1 MRATGFSVG
10 KTSPAS
16 WVRFLVYSRHEIRA
30 ATSAIGAIVL
40 TVAAGSVGFSVPVA
54 TAQTSPYDYAEIY
67 VDRYFDSEAKLDLSA
82 AGEAKSHALALYT
95 RGLAA
100 EQRGDDTAAARIFA
114 EVLDILPNEAG
125 LSMRVAYLLA
135 QNGETAE
142 ALEVLEKFLVD
153 NPGKVAAYLNLSE
166 FLATYHSGDDAARD
180 RAIEIAEQAEQ
191 KFPDSA
197 KVYDHLVKLYLV
209 ARRRADAESVV
220 QRALERDVK
229 RAGYWLSIASIT
241 SRVWPPV
248 PGQGANLE
256 RLNRA
261 YAKALEFGGDNLA
274 IEVRVAEFY
283 HASRQLEE
291 ARDLL
296 LDILKRHPE
305 SLEVRNSLAE
315 VYAALGDADRVVATL
330 SDLAQINPQDLT
342 AQKRLAR
349 IYLNQAQSLQDQL
362 ALDPSLLSA
371 LEEKIDRAVEHF
383 QNAFAVAKGT
393 PEEYIQVASLLLNRR
408 RAGDAVEVLKRAIFY
423 YPDMPELEQQLAYSF
438 SVDEQHDLA
447 LPHFEKTVTL
457 FSQEDPDRLSA
468 EFYFQFGAAAER
480 TKDFDRAE
488 TLFKKSMALL
498 AEDDPESERNKWLGA
513 TLYNYLGYMWL
524 ERDRNIDEAGELI
537 AEAYRMNNDSGAIAD
552 SMGWFYFK
560 KGRYAD
566 AKKELIKAEELMT
579 APDSTVY
586 DHLAQ
591 TVFQLGDKPAAL
603 VFMRKAI
610 ELDPDN
616 EELVARL
623 KELESKDAP
632 AVEPVEEDAEVEEEG
647 EKKEAPEKNPDVEP
661 GKGTGQGAKAG

>member
-1 MRATGFSVG
+1 MRATEFSVG
-10 KTSPAS
+10 KISPAR
-16 WVRFLVYSRHEIRA
+16 WVRFFVYSRHTFRA
-30 ATSAIGAIVL
+30 AAATIALAIAGAW
-40 TVAAGSVGFSVPVA
+40 VGISVPAA
-54 TAQTSPYDYAEIY
+54 TAQESPYDYAEIY
-67 VDRYFDSEAKLDLSA
+67 VDRYFDSETKLDLSA
-82 AGEAKSHALALYT
+82 AGEAKSRALALYT

-100 EQRGDDTAAARIFA
+100 EQRGDETAAARIFS

-125 LSMRVAYLLA
+125 LSIRVAKLLA
-135 QNGETAE
+135 ENGETDK
-142 ALEVLEKFLVD
+142 ALEVLEKFLAD
-153 NPGKVAAYLNLSE
+153 NPGKAAAYLNLSE
-166 FLATYHSGDDAARD
+166 FLAMYHSGDEAARD
-180 RAIEIAEQAEQ
+180 KSIEIAEQAEE

-197 KVYDHLVKLYLV
+197 KVYDHLVKLYIV

-229 RAGYWLSIASIT
+229 RASYWLNIASIT

-261 YAKALEFGGDNLA
+261 YANALKFGGDNLA

-283 HASRQLEE
+283 HASRQLEK
-291 ARDLL
+291 ARDLF

-305 SLEVRNSLAE
+305 SLGVRNSLAE
-315 VYAALGDADRVVATL
+315 VYAALGDADRVVETL
-330 SDLAQINPQDLT
+330 TDLAQINPQDLT

-362 ALDPSLLSA
+362 ALDPSLRPA

-383 QNAFAVAKGT
+383 QNAFEVAKGT

-408 RAGDAVEVLKRAIFY
+408 RAGEAVEVLKRAIFY

-438 SVDEQHDLA
+438 SVDDEHGLA
-447 LPHFEKTVTL
+447 LPHFERSVVL
-457 FSQEDPDRLSA
+457 FSQEDPDRLDA
-468 EFYFQFGAAAER
+468 EFYFQFGAAAEQ

-560 KGRYAD
+560 KGRYAE
-566 AKKELIKAEELMT
+566 AKKELTKAEKLMEE
-579 APDSTVY
+579 PDSTVY

-616 EELVARL
+616 EEFVRRL
-623 KELESKDAP
+623 KELEKTEAP
-632 AVEPVEEDAEVEEEG
+632 AKPVEDEVEKKEDAE
-647 EKKEAPEKNPDVEP
+647 EKPEVKP
-661 GKGTGQGAKAG
+661 GNAGQGAKAA

>member
-10 KTSPAS
+10 RTSPAR
-16 WVRFLVYSRHEIRA
+16 WVRFFAYSCPA
-30 ATSAIGAIVL
+30 VQFAVTALGFA
-40 TVAAGSVGFSVPVA
+40 VAAVWPGFPLAVA
-54 TAQTSPYDYAEIY
+54 TAQESPYDYAEIY
-67 VDRYFDSEAKLDLSA
+67 VDRYFNSEAKLDLSA
-82 AGEAKSHALALYT
+82 AGAAKSHALALYT

-100 EQRGDDTAAARIFA
+100 EQRGDDTAAAQIFA
-114 EVLDILPNEAG
+114 EVLEILPNEAD
-125 LSMRVAYLLA
+125 LSKRVAYLLA
-135 QNGETAE
+135 QNGETGK
-142 ALEVLEKFLVD
+142 ALEVLEKFLAD
-153 NPGKVAAYLNLSE
+153 NTGKVAAYLNLSE
-166 FLATYHSGDDAARD
+166 FLATYHSGDEAARD

-197 KVYDHLVKLYLV
+197 RVYDHLVKLYIV

-229 RAGYWLSIASIT
+229 RAGYWLTIASIT

-248 PGQGANLE
+248 PGEGANLE

-274 IEVRVAEFY
+274 IEVRVASFY
-283 HASRQLEE
+283 HASRQLEK
-291 ARDLL
+291 ARDLF
-296 LDILKRHPE
+296 LDILKRYPE
-305 SLEVRNSLAE
+305 SLDVRNSLAE
-315 VYAALGDADRVVATL
+315 VYAALGDADRVVETL

-362 ALDPSLLSA
+362 ALDPSLRPA
-371 LEEKIDRAVEHF
+371 LEEKIDRAIEHF
-383 QNAFAVAKGT
+383 QNAFEVAKGT

-438 SVDEQHDLA
+438 SVDDRHGLA
-447 LPHFEKTVTL
+447 LPHFERSVVL
-457 FSQEDPDRLSA
+457 FSQEDPDRLDA
-468 EFYFQFGAAAER
+468 EFYFQFGAAAEQ

-537 AEAYRMNNDSGAIAD
+537 AEAYRMNSDSGAIAD

-560 KGRYAD
+560 KGRYAE
-566 AKKELIKAEELMT
+566 AKKELIKAEGLMEE
-579 APDSTVY
+579 PDSTVY

-603 VFMRKAI
+603 KFMRRAI

-616 EELVARL
+616 EEFVARL
-623 KELESKDAP
+623 KELESKEAP
-632 AVEPVEEDAEVEEEG
+632 AVKPVEAEAEAEADG
-647 EKKEAPEKNPDVEP
+647 EKKEAPENKPELKP
-661 GKGTGQGAKAG
+661 GEGTGQGAKAA